1 LGNLVKN
8 FEADAAASR
17 NQIRDLL
24 DNDSELFYSTAVE
37 ILKSTGDSRGAQYL
51 VALLVS
57 NGMLLRALC
66 SPDLSREEALSMGR
80 SARRVDPMI
89 DVTLARSLADS
100 AVGNGAVHVADPA
113 RLMDI
118 LCEIGDAGRIMPSLM
133 RMMRHPNPYLRSKAV
148 KMIGRGS
155 RSTKWVMGRLS
166 EPDPRVRANAVESL
180 WGVDTP
186 EARTLLKFAAS
197 DANNRVVGNALL
209 GLYHLGESSV
219 LADVV
224 NLTGHESSLFRAS
237 AAWVMG
243 ETGDPRFTESLRR
256 LIAEPDPIVR
266 KRAFAALA
274 QLKAANAQPPVGEK
288 WHLSGRMLTGE
299 SLKGLRRLM
308 LAVAGEDM
316 REPPK
321 VAPLHFLLSEGGQY
335 VTSYK
340 IIEKPLPESMSVS
353 FVIPRSREAASGA
366 FFEGVLSCLKWKRP
380 SDLWSVL
387 PYIETGDGEP
397 PPPRDPEPPVFTSNS
412 DALAAALRETP
423 KRLDCTDLWTGVW
436 CATKQD
442 GGQAR
447 GKRHVIVLSSAE
459 EGRIAGHGLIAN
471 LQGGRTPVQVIAS
484 GPNGQL
490 QDFCR
495 RTHILFRNGAEEEIP
510 AMIEQ
515 AYLNLLARYEIAYQ
529 PVAASAPVLKVRV
542 QTPSGW
548 AETLIAAAPEPAAE
562 G

>member
-1 LGNLVKN
+1 
-8 FEADAAASR
+8 
-17 NQIRDLL
+17 
-24 DNDSELFYSTAVE
+24 
-37 ILKSTGDSRGAQYL
+37 
-51 VALLVS
+51 
-57 NGMLLRALC
+57 
-66 SPDLSREEALSMGR
+66 
-80 SARRVDPMI
+80 
-89 DVTLARSLADS
+89 
-100 AVGNGAVHVADPA
+100 
-113 RLMDI
+113 
-118 LCEIGDAGRIMPSLM
+118 
-133 RMMRHPNPYLRSKAV
+133 
-148 KMIGRGS
+148 
-155 RSTKWVMGRLS
+155 
-166 EPDPRVRANAVESL
+166 
-180 WGVDTP
+180 
-186 EARTLLKFAAS
+186 
-197 DANNRVVGNALL
+197 
-209 GLYHLGESSV
+209 
-219 LADVV
+219 
-224 NLTGHESSLFRAS
+224 
-237 AAWVMG
+237 
-243 ETGDPRFTESLRR
+243 
-256 LIAEPDPIVR
+256 
-266 KRAFAALA
+266 
-274 QLKAANAQPPVGEK
+274 
-288 WHLSGRMLTGE
+288 
-299 SLKGLRRLM
+299 
-308 LAVAGEDM
+308 
-316 REPPK
+316 
-321 VAPLHFLLSEGGQY
+321 
-335 VTSYK
+335 
-340 IIEKPLPESMSVS
+340 MSVS

-387 PYIETGDGEP
+387 PYIESGDGEP

-442 GGQAR
+442 GGQSR

-490 QDFCR
+490 QEFCR

-548 AETLIAAAPEPAAE
+548 AETLIAAAQEPGAE